1 MVIVLQ
7 IIVSA
12 LIALLGKD
20 RKLGMVGLLSSVCS
34 YLR

>member
-12 LIALLGKD
+12 LIALLGFCPLFVPISD
-20 RKLGMVGLLSSVCS
+20 NRTYYNSLQ
-34 YLR
+34 